1 MVIKHTKTFGSQWL
15 LIQEIIRKKIGFKG
29 ILISDDISMK
39 SLKYGLKNNA
49 IMKKRKLHIIV
60 LSLFIGAIFGGVV
73 GNIFS
78 LVLPESVV
86 KDFFL
91 TSITFDLGGLVNNDL
106 GVFVI
111 DLKIIV
117 LKLGL
122 SISFNFTSVIGIAVA
137 YYILRYLR

>member
-1 MVIKHTKTFGSQWL
+1 
-15 LIQEIIRKKIGFKG
+15 
-29 ILISDDISMK
+29 
-39 SLKYGLKNNA
+39 
-49 IMKKRKLHIIV
+49 MKKRKVHFIV
-60 LSLFIGAIFGGVV
+60 LSLFVGAIFGGVV

-91 TSITFDLGGLVNNDL
+91 TSITFDLCGFVNNDL
-106 GVFVI
+106 GVFII
-111 DLKIIV
+111 DLKVIV

-122 SISFNFTSVIGIAVA
+122 SMSFNFTSVIGIAVA

>member
-1 MVIKHTKTFGSQWL
+1 
-15 LIQEIIRKKIGFKG
+15 
-29 ILISDDISMK
+29 
-39 SLKYGLKNNA
+39 
-49 IMKKRKLHIIV
+49 MKKRKLHFIV
-60 LSLFIGAIFGGVV
+60 LSLFVGAIFGGVD

-91 TSITFDLGGLVNNDL
+91 TSITFDLGGLVNNDI
-106 GVFVI
+106 GVFII
-111 DLKIIV
+111 DLKVIV

-122 SISFNFTSVIGIAVA
+122 SMSFNFTSVIGIAVA

>member
-1 MVIKHTKTFGSQWL
+1 
-15 LIQEIIRKKIGFKG
+15 
-29 ILISDDISMK
+29 
-39 SLKYGLKNNA
+39 
-49 IMKKRKLHIIV
+49 MKKRKLHIIV
-60 LSLFIGAIFGGVV
+60 LSLFIGAIFGGVF
-73 GNIFS
+73 GSIFS

-117 LKLGL
+117 LKFGL

>member
-1 MVIKHTKTFGSQWL
+1 M
-15 LIQEIIRKKIGFKG
+15 R
-29 ILISDDISMK
+29 
-39 SLKYGLKNNA
+39 
-49 IMKKRKLHIIV
+49 KRKLHIIV

-117 LKLGL
+117 LKFGL

>member
-1 MVIKHTKTFGSQWL
+1 
-15 LIQEIIRKKIGFKG
+15 
-29 ILISDDISMK
+29 
-39 SLKYGLKNNA
+39 
-49 IMKKRKLHIIV
+49 MKKLQLHFIV
-60 LSLFIGAIFGGVV
+60 LSLFVGAIFGGVV

-78 LVLPESVV
+78 LILPESVV

-106 GVFVI
+106 GVFII
-111 DLKIIV
+111 DLKVIV

-122 SISFNFTSVIGIAVA
+122 SMSFNFTSVIGIAVA

>member
-1 MVIKHTKTFGSQWL
+1 
-15 LIQEIIRKKIGFKG
+15 
-29 ILISDDISMK
+29 
-39 SLKYGLKNNA
+39 
-49 IMKKRKLHIIV
+49 MKKRRLHVIV
-60 LSLFIGAIFGGVV
+60 LSLFVGAVFGGVV

-106 GVFVI
+106 GVFIV
-111 DLKIIV
+111 DLKVIV
-117 LKLGL
+117 LKLGI
-122 SISFNFTSVIGIAVA
+122 SMSFNFTSVIGIAVA

>member
-1 MVIKHTKTFGSQWL
+1 
-15 LIQEIIRKKIGFKG
+15 
-29 ILISDDISMK
+29 
-39 SLKYGLKNNA
+39 
-49 IMKKRKLHIIV
+49 MKKRKLHIIV

-117 LKLGL
+117 LKFGL

>member
-1 MVIKHTKTFGSQWL
+1 
-15 LIQEIIRKKIGFKG
+15 
-29 ILISDDISMK
+29 
-39 SLKYGLKNNA
+39 
-49 IMKKRKLHIIV
+49 MKKRKLHFIV
-60 LSLFIGAIFGGVV
+60 LSLFVGAIFGGVV

-78 LVLPESVV
+78 LILPESVV

-106 GVFVI
+106 GVFII
-111 DLKIIV
+111 DLKVIV

-122 SISFNFTSVIGIAVA
+122 SMSFNFTSVIGIAVA

>member
-1 MVIKHTKTFGSQWL
+1 
-15 LIQEIIRKKIGFKG
+15 
-29 ILISDDISMK
+29 
-39 SLKYGLKNNA
+39 
-49 IMKKRKLHIIV
+49 MKKRKFHIII
-60 LSLFIGAIFGGVV
+60 LSLFIGAVFGGVF

-91 TSITFDLGGLVNNDL
+91 TSINFDLGGLVNNDM
-106 GVFVI
+106 GVVII
-111 DLKIIV
+111 DLKVIV

-122 SISFNFTSVIGIAVA
+122 SMSFNFTSVIGIAVA

>member
-1 MVIKHTKTFGSQWL
+1 
-15 LIQEIIRKKIGFKG
+15 
-29 ILISDDISMK
+29 
-39 SLKYGLKNNA
+39 
-49 IMKKRKLHIIV
+49 MKKRKLHIIV

-106 GVFVI
+106 GVLII
-111 DLKIIV
+111 DLKVIV

-122 SISFNFTSVIGIAVA
+122 SMSFNFTSVIGIAVA

>member
-1 MVIKHTKTFGSQWL
+1 
-15 LIQEIIRKKIGFKG
+15 
-29 ILISDDISMK
+29 
-39 SLKYGLKNNA
+39 
-49 IMKKRKLHIIV
+49 MKKRKLHIIV
-60 LSLFIGAIFGGVV
+60 LSLFIGAIFGGGV

-111 DLKIIV
+111 DFKIIV
-117 LKLGL
+117 LKFGL
-122 SISFNFTSVIGIAVA
+122 SMSFNFTSVIGIAVA

>member
-1 MVIKHTKTFGSQWL
+1 
-15 LIQEIIRKKIGFKG
+15 
-29 ILISDDISMK
+29 
-39 SLKYGLKNNA
+39 
-49 IMKKRKLHIIV
+49 MKKRKLHFIV
-60 LSLFIGAIFGGVV
+60 LSLFVGAIFGGVV

-106 GVFVI
+106 GIFII
-111 DLKIIV
+111 DLKVIV

-122 SISFNFTSVIGIAVA
+122 SMSFNFTSVIGIAVA

>member
-1 MVIKHTKTFGSQWL
+1 
-15 LIQEIIRKKIGFKG
+15 
-29 ILISDDISMK
+29 
-39 SLKYGLKNNA
+39 
-49 IMKKRKLHIIV
+49 MKKRQLHFIV
-60 LSLFIGAIFGGVV
+60 LSLFVGAIFGGVA

-106 GVFVI
+106 GIFII
-111 DLKIIV
+111 DLKVIV

-122 SISFNFTSVIGIAVA
+122 SMSFNFTSVIGIAVA
-137 YYILRYLR
+137 YYILKYLR

>member
-1 MVIKHTKTFGSQWL
+1 
-15 LIQEIIRKKIGFKG
+15 
-29 ILISDDISMK
+29 
-39 SLKYGLKNNA
+39 
-49 IMKKRKLHIIV
+49 MKKRKLHFIV
-60 LSLFIGAIFGGVV
+60 LSLFVGATFGGVV

-78 LVLPESVV
+78 LILPESVV

-106 GVFVI
+106 GVFII
-111 DLKIIV
+111 DLKVIV

-122 SISFNFTSVIGIAVA
+122 SMSFNFTSVIGIAVA

>member
-1 MVIKHTKTFGSQWL
+1 
-15 LIQEIIRKKIGFKG
+15 
-29 ILISDDISMK
+29 
-39 SLKYGLKNNA
+39 
-49 IMKKRKLHIIV
+49 MKKRKLHIIV
-60 LSLFIGAIFGGVV
+60 LSLFVGAVFGGVV

-106 GVFVI
+106 GVFII
-111 DLKIIV
+111 DLKVIV

-122 SISFNFTSVIGIAVA
+122 SMSFNFTSVIGIAVA

>member
-1 MVIKHTKTFGSQWL
+1 
-15 LIQEIIRKKIGFKG
+15 
-29 ILISDDISMK
+29 
-39 SLKYGLKNNA
+39 
-49 IMKKRKLHIIV
+49 MKKRNLHVIV

-91 TSITFDLGGLVNNDL
+91 TSITFGIGGLVNNDL
-106 GVFVI
+106 GVFII

-122 SISFNFTSVIGIAVA
+122 SMSFNFTSVIGIAVA

>member
-1 MVIKHTKTFGSQWL
+1 
-15 LIQEIIRKKIGFKG
+15 
-29 ILISDDISMK
+29 
-39 SLKYGLKNNA
+39 
-49 IMKKRKLHIIV
+49 MKKRKLYIIV

-73 GNIFS
+73 GSIFS

-106 GVFVI
+106 GVFII
-111 DLKIIV
+111 DLKVIV

-122 SISFNFTSVIGIAVA
+122 SMSFNFTSVIGIAVA

>member
-1 MVIKHTKTFGSQWL
+1 M
-15 LIQEIIRKKIGFKG
+15 R
-29 ILISDDISMK
+29 
-39 SLKYGLKNNA
+39 
-49 IMKKRKLHIIV
+49 KRKLHIIV

-91 TSITFDLGGLVNNDL
+91 TSITFDLGGLVNNEL

-117 LKLGL
+117 LKFGL

>member
-1 MVIKHTKTFGSQWL
+1 
-15 LIQEIIRKKIGFKG
+15 
-29 ILISDDISMK
+29 
-39 SLKYGLKNNA
+39 
-49 IMKKRKLHIIV
+49 MKKRKVHFIV
-60 LSLFIGAIFGGVV
+60 LSLFVGAIFGGVV

-91 TSITFDLGGLVNNDL
+91 TSITFDLGGFVNNDL
-106 GVFVI
+106 GVFII
-111 DLKIIV
+111 DLKVIV

-122 SISFNFTSVIGIAVA
+122 SMSFNFTSVIGIAVA

>member
-1 MVIKHTKTFGSQWL
+1 
-15 LIQEIIRKKIGFKG
+15 
-29 ILISDDISMK
+29 
-39 SLKYGLKNNA
+39 
-49 IMKKRKLHIIV
+49 MKKRKLHIIV

-106 GVFVI
+106 GVFII
-111 DLKIIV
+111 DLKVIV

-122 SISFNFTSVIGIAVA
+122 SMSFNFTSVIGIAVA

>member
-1 MVIKHTKTFGSQWL
+1 
-15 LIQEIIRKKIGFKG
+15 
-29 ILISDDISMK
+29 
-39 SLKYGLKNNA
+39 
-49 IMKKRKLHIIV
+49 MKKRKLHIIV

>member
-1 MVIKHTKTFGSQWL
+1 
-15 LIQEIIRKKIGFKG
+15 
-29 ILISDDISMK
+29 
-39 SLKYGLKNNA
+39 
-49 IMKKRKLHIIV
+49 MKKRKLHFIV
-60 LSLFIGAIFGGVV
+60 LSLFVGAIFGGVV

-106 GVFVI
+106 GVFII
-111 DLKIIV
+111 DLKVIV

-122 SISFNFTSVIGIAVA
+122 SMSFNFTSVIGIAVA